1 MNTASETMFLSV
13 NDYLASEE
21 QGGVRREYLAGM
33 VYAMAGESDA
43 HNTIAGNISAELR
56 SHLRGSLCRVFI
68 IDVKARLF
76 VAERDVFY
84 YPDVMVA
91 CDARDPDPYFKR
103 YPKVLV
109 EVLSEITERTDRHE
123 KFWNYT
129 QVESLETY
137 VLAAQDKMKV
147 TIFRR
152 SKNWR
157 PEILKSADQELA
169 LPSLK
174 LKLPLSAIYEG
185 VEFKP

>member
-1 MNTASETMFLSV
+1 MNTALETEFLSV
-13 NDYLASEE
+13 NDYLAGEE
-21 QGGVRREYLAGM
+21 QGEARHEYLAGM
-33 VYAMAGESDA
+33 VYAMAGGSDA
-43 HNTIAGNISAELR
+43 HNTIALSFAANLR
-56 SHLRGSLCRVFI
+56 THLRGSPCRVFMA
-68 IDVKARLF
+68 DVKARLF

-91 CDARDPDPYFKR
+91 CDARDSDPYFKR

-109 EVLSEITERTDRHE
+109 EVLSETTENIDRRE

-129 QVESLETY
+129 QVASLEAY
-137 VLAAQDKMKV
+137 VLAAQDKMEV

-152 SKNWR
+152 SEGWR
-157 PEILKSADQELA
+157 PEILKSADQELD

-174 LKLPLSAIYEG
+174 LKLPLRAIYEG